1 MSPNTLET
9 QGLINQ
15 NEYQKVAAL
24 THSASPDAQKKI
36 AGNSDNLILKLNTGT
51 LQLTLLLLTNN
62 PETLDFL
69 GKVKDKAGD
78 MERRLKDKDKHG
90 TQYRSFLTWTWRFNL
105 FRYSFVVFLV
115 YDI

>member
-36 AGNSDNLILKLNTGT
+36 AGNSDNLILKLNH
-51 LQLTLLLLTNN
+51 
-62 PETLDFL
+62 LDVLYYYYLINYF
-69 GKVKDKAGD
+69 
-78 MERRLKDKDKHG
+78 
-90 TQYRSFLTWTWRFNL
+90 
-105 FRYSFVVFLV
+105 
-115 YDI
+115 